1 VNTPLQGT
9 AADLI
14 KVAMILIDR
23 KLREQKLQTK
33 MTLQVHD
40 ELLFDV
46 PEDEVD
52 NVRTLVKGEM
62 ENVIE
67 LKVPVVA
74 DVGIGQ
80 NWRDLKG
87 GL

>member
-14 KVAMILIDR
+14 KIAMIRIDR
-23 KLREQKLQTK
+23 KLRQQNLRAK

-52 NVRTLVKGEM
+52 DVRTLVKGEM

-74 DVGIGQ
+74 DVGVGQ

-87 GL
+87 

>member
-1 VNTPLQGT
+1 
-9 AADLI
+9 
-14 KVAMILIDR
+14 
-23 KLREQKLQTK
+23 

-46 PEDEVD
+46 PENEIEQ
-52 NVRTLVKGEM
+52 VRTLVKDEM

-87 GL
+87 

>member
-14 KVAMILIDR
+14 KIAMIRIDR
-23 KLREQKLQTK
+23 KLREQELETR

-46 PEDEVD
+46 PEEEIDA
-52 NVRTLVKGEM
+52 VRSLVKQEM

-67 LKVPVVA
+67 LNVPIVA
-74 DVGIGQ
+74 DVGVGQ
-80 NWRDLKG
+80 NWRDLKV
-87 GL
+87 